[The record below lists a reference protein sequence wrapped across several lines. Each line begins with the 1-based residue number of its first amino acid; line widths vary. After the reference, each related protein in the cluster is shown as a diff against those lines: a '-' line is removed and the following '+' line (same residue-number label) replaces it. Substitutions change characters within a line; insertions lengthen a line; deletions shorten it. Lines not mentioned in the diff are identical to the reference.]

1 MKRIAIAI
9 IAAALMM
16 GCIVG
21 SASSEPVVGFVIEDS
36 PACDVDDL
44 SPESMALITR
54 WYNLCA
60 KAEAGTITDEERAE
74 GSSESYA
81 ECGYLNGD
89 IPVTIILLDGTIL
102 LARMPDGS
110 TMGLTSDGFRRNT
123 DPPSLPG
130 E

>member
-9 IAAALMM
+9 VAAALMM
-16 GCIVG
+16 GCIAG
-21 SASSEPVVGFVIEDS
+21 SASSEPIVGFVIEDS
-36 PACDVDDL
+36 PACEVNDL
-44 SPESMALITR
+44 SPESMAVITQ

-60 KAEAGTITDEERAE
+60 KAAAGTITDEERVE
-74 GSSESYA
+74 GYELSGQ
-81 ECGYLNGD
+81 CGYLNDD
-89 IPVTIILLDGTIL
+89 IPVWIILTDGTIL